1 MSHQSI
7 PLLNLCL
14 CYQLY
19 QTGSA
24 KKGGDN
30 MKHLSQF
37 IRFDL
42 DSFLENKELLVLSV
56 SDWVDFEDKTIKG
69 TKITTVI
76 ISDDTDYNGK
86 DGNNR
91 FEKLVIKVP
100 KTIDVAVDSVIVPV
114 NATARVYGDYNNQL
128 SVVAEDIEV
137 VG

>member
-1 MSHQSI
+1 
-7 PLLNLCL
+7 
-14 CYQLY
+14 
-19 QTGSA
+19 
-24 KKGGDN
+24 

-37 IRFDL
+37 VNFDL
-42 DSFLENKELLVLSV
+42 DAFLNGKELLVNSV
-56 SDWVDFEDKTIKG
+56 SDWLDYEDKSIKG

-100 KTIDVAVDSVIVPV
+100 KAIDVAVDSVVVPI
-114 NATARVYGDYNNQL
+114 NAIARVYGDFNSNL

>member
-1 MSHQSI
+1 
-7 PLLNLCL
+7 
-14 CYQLY
+14 
-19 QTGSA
+19 
-24 KKGGDN
+24 

-37 IRFDL
+37 VNFDL
-42 DSFLENKELLVLSV
+42 EVFLAGKELLVNSV
-56 SDWVDFEDKTIKG
+56 SDWVDYEDKSVKG

-100 KTIDVAVDSVIVPV
+100 KSVDVAVDSVIVPV
-114 NATARVYGDYNNQL
+114 DATARVYGDYNNQL
-128 SVVAEDIEV
+128 SIVAENIEV

>member
-1 MSHQSI
+1 
-7 PLLNLCL
+7 
-14 CYQLY
+14 
-19 QTGSA
+19 
-24 KKGGDN
+24 
-30 MKHLSQF
+30 MKHLNQF
-37 IRFDL
+37 VHFDI

-56 SDWVDFEDKTIKG
+56 SDWVDFEDKSVKG

-76 ISDDTDYNGK
+76 ISDDTDYHGK
-86 DGNNR
+86 EGNNR

-100 KTIDVAVDSVIVPV
+100 KAVDVAVDSVIVPV

>member
-1 MSHQSI
+1 MYVPFFISTNWR
-7 PLLNLCL
+7 LRR
-14 CYQLY
+14 
-19 QTGSA
+19 
-24 KKGGDN
+24 KGGDK

-37 IRFDL
+37 VNFDL
-42 DSFLENKELLVLSV
+42 DSFLDGKELLVLSV

-76 ISDDTDYNGK
+76 ISDETDYNGK

-100 KTIDVAVDSVIVPV
+100 KAVDVPVDSIIVPV
-114 NATARVYGDYNNQL
+114 NATARVYGDFNSNL
-128 SVVAEDIEV
+128 SVVAEDIEI

>member
-1 MSHQSI
+1 
-7 PLLNLCL
+7 
-14 CYQLY
+14 
-19 QTGSA
+19 
-24 KKGGDN
+24 

-42 DSFLENKELLVLSV
+42 DAFLNGKELLVNSV
-56 SDWVDFEDKTIKG
+56 SDWLDYEDKSVKG

-76 ISDDTDYNGK
+76 ISDETEYDK

-100 KTIDVAVDSVIVPV
+100 KSIDIAVDSVIVPV
-114 NATARVYGDYNNQL
+114 DAVARVYGDYNNQL